1 MYLCASGIDVTSFYD
16 FSIRYEMFLQYGIV
30 GPHVITLQEGYQIL
44 IIFKLVLYCIIINYI
59 DERLN

>member
-30 GPHVITLQEGYQIL
+30 
-44 IIFKLVLYCIIINYI
+44 VLMLSLYKWAIKF
-59 DERLN
+59 